1 MQAGRKIQYIDP
13 QTLQPYSALSRTN
26 APNLNNL
33 WLSFSGREAPMKQS
47 GLRREISDD
56 VRRLSHENTWTLMG
70 SLGSTTWFNRFNHME
85 ILGSLKSF
93 RSTISAVNPF

>member
-1 MQAGRKIQYIDP
+1 MG
-13 QTLQPYSALSRTN
+13 
-26 APNLNNL
+26 
-33 WLSFSGREAPMKQS
+33 
-47 GLRREISDD
+47 REISDD